1 MSNDLDFYMNN
12 PEQFEQLTEDQQA
25 ALFNGGTVDQGD
37 TSEADSSDDANEET
51 SAAPEPSEE
60 KTEPSVMAK
69 DGVHTIPYQELLDA
83 RNKAAEWEAIV
94 SQQAQLIAD
103 LQQAK
108 ADDAGT
114 GSTTAQDAV
123 LEAYQGDFPE
133 VADDL
138 KPLIQ
143 AMIDQGVKAGIEQ
156 FQQKIDAMVAPAQK
170 LVVENDLAAHFD
182 AIRSAHSDFEDV
194 FQSGKLHEWVNKQ
207 PSFVRD
213 QYTAVMDR
221 GNAAQ
226 AIELLSAYKDTN
238 GLSAAAI
245 ESSATDKAK
254 DIIAAVK
261 PKVPGS
267 LSDIPSGTIGSHD
280 ETSAILNMSSR
291 DLEAK
296 FANKSPEEI
305 MKLMSKIV

>member
-1 MSNDLDFYMNN
+1 
-12 PEQFEQLTEDQQA
+12 
-25 ALFNGGTVDQGD
+25 
-37 TSEADSSDDANEET
+37 
-51 SAAPEPSEE
+51 
-60 KTEPSVMAK
+60 
-69 DGVHTIPYQELLDA
+69 
-83 RNKAAEWEAIV
+83 
-94 SQQAQLIAD
+94 
-103 LQQAK
+103 
-108 ADDAGT
+108 
-114 GSTTAQDAV
+114 
-123 LEAYQGDFPE
+123 
-133 VADDL
+133 
-138 KPLIQ
+138 
-143 AMIDQGVKAGIEQ
+143 
-156 FQQKIDAMVAPAQK
+156 MVAPAQK